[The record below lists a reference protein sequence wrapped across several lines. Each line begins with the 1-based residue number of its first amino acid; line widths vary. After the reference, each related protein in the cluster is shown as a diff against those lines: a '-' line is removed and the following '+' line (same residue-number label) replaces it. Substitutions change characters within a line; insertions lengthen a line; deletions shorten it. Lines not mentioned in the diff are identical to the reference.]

1 MLAMVPMTN
10 APEIVGK
17 NVRKYREK
25 KGISQEALADLAG
38 LHRTYITKVEQGK
51 TNISVVNIFRI
62 AEALDVAAKELLESE

>member
-38 LHRTYITKVEQGK
+38 VHRTYVTKVEQGK

-62 AEALDVAAKELLESE
+62 AEALDVEAKELLERE